1 MAKGEDVDVEDNTL
15 LLMMTTNTEA
25 GNDDTSYLNSGCSN
39 HVTGHKEWLVNFDM
53 KKRSK
58 VKFADNRV
66 IEAKG
71 TGGVLIQRKDGGQAL
86 IIEVLYVPTMK
97 NNLLSISQLLQKGF
111 SMNLHDGTM
120 EIFDRMQKKILKA
133 KISENRTFQ
142 VKL

>member
-1 MAKGEDVDVEDNTL
+1 
-15 LLMMTTNTEA
+15 
-25 GNDDTSYLNSGCSN
+25 
-39 HVTGHKEWLVNFDM
+39 M

-71 TGGVLIQRKDGGQAL
+71 TGDVLIQRKDGGQAL

-120 EIFDRMQKKILKA
+120 EIFDKMQKKIPKA
-133 KISENRTFQ
+133 KISENRTF
-142 VKL
+142 